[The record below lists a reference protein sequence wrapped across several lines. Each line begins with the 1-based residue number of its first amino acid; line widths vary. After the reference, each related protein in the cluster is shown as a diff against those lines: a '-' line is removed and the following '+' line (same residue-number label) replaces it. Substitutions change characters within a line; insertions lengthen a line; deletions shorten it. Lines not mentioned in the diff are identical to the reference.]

1 MFAHQEFSMI
11 KPIFV
16 LFGLLLAGQPVPQA
30 TPVAAAPAQ
39 QTPAEAP
46 PAAAAVP
53 AEFLKMVNPVTPTAA
68 SQAFARK
75 MYGYDCAMC
84 HGATGDG
91 KGEMAAGQNMTVKNL
106 TDPATLQGV
115 SDGEIFYV
123 IKNGRG
129 QMLGEGD
136 RLKTAELWNM
146 VILVRSF
153 AKK

>member
-1 MFAHQEFSMI
+1 
-11 KPIFV
+11 
-16 LFGLLLAGQPVPQA
+16 
-30 TPVAAAPAQ
+30 
-39 QTPAEAP
+39 
-46 PAAAAVP
+46 
-53 AEFLKMVNPVTPTAA
+53 
-68 SQAFARK
+68 
-75 MYGYDCAMC
+75 
-84 HGATGDG
+84 
-91 KGEMAAGQNMTVKNL
+91 MAAGQNMTVKNL